1 MTFWSLGKETRY
13 LSIQAKYG
21 VFIQVVERH
30 SLVCSLK
37 EMVPVRH
44 RKQIAYPTEKLG
56 INAPS
61 DRVLTEREPYALNH
75 INRKLTLE
83 PKVCTYPTEKL
94 GINAPSDRV
103 LTEREPYALNHI
115 NRKLTLEPKV
125 CIVYVLTLNPLY
137 TGNP

>member
-1 MTFWSLGKETRY
+1 MTLGPLGKEIRY
-13 LSIQAKYG
+13 LRVQAKYG

-83 PKVCTYPTEKL
+83 PKVRIFNQAQPQQTVNFVTSFLVFCENKT
-94 GINAPSDRV
+94 
-103 LTEREPYALNHI
+103 
-115 NRKLTLEPKV
+115 
-125 CIVYVLTLNPLY
+125 
-137 TGNP
+137 